1 MLRQALGIANSI
13 SKVVHS
19 SVEANAQ
26 KECLLLDGFVHKK
39 GAMGPKFVPQQLND
53 REHAA

>member
-39 GAMGPKFVPQQLND
+39 GGMGPKFVPQQLND